1 VPGGLKEVIQMAQ
14 IQKDMKRLLFRMGP
28 KFSASNAV
36 VMDWLGIAC
45 LVIGIVASARGT
57 DIALGATNWLLI
69 AIALWVYGLWAWLA
83 GYLGA
88 KEG

>member
-1 VPGGLKEVIQMAQ
+1 MKEVRQMAQ

-28 KFSASNAV
+28 RFSASNAV
-36 VMDWLGIAC
+36 VMDLLGIAS
-45 LVIGIVASARGT
+45 LVMGIVAGATGRTMG
-57 DIALGATNWLLI
+57 LGATNWLLI